1 MIASIIDDHPL
12 ATWEFIPGSDGW
24 IEIRTSSYTL
34 RGKDVTVSARFTTAP
49 AAFTLPTGTLTVE
62 TEAFEGA
69 AMTSV
74 FVPDGCQ
81 AIGDHAFRDC
91 AGLTRVRVPA
101 DCALGEGVSDGCG
114 TVYVL
119 GTAGSAAESY
129 CQSHDNC
136 VFVPV
141 E

>member
-12 ATWEFIPGSDGW
+12 ATWEFTPGSDGW
-24 IEIRTSSYTL
+24 IKIRTSSYTL

-49 AAFTLPTGTLTVE
+49 AGFTLPTGTLTVE

-91 AGLTRVRVPA
+91 GPDARARPGGLRAGRGRVRRLRHGVRPRYGGQRG
-101 DCALGEGVSDGCG
+101 GE
-114 TVYVL
+114 L
-119 GTAGSAAESY
+119 LPE
-129 CQSHDNC
+129 
-136 VFVPV
+136 P
-141 E
+141 